1 MHSQSV
7 VIVAGEAYGDLH
19 ASKLARELL
28 KLNSSIK
35 LEGMG
40 GENMRRAGVDILIDN
55 AELAVVDLV
64 EVLANY
70 KTIKGALEKLKQH
83 IQ

>member
-1 MHSQSV
+1 MPNQSV
-7 VIVAGEAYGDLH
+7 VIVAGEASGDLH
-19 ASKLARELL
+19 TSKLARELL

-40 GENMRRAGVDILIDN
+40 GENMRCAGVDILIDN
-55 AELAVVDLV
+55 AELAVVGLV

-70 KTIKGALEKLKQH
+70 KTIEGALEKLK
-83 IQ
+83 